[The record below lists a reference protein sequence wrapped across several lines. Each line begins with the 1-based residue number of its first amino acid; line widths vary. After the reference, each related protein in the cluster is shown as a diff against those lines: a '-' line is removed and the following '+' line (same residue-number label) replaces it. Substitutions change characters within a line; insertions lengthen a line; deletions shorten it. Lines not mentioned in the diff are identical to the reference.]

1 MGVMAATSREHTR
14 TYFLG
19 KLARELETRGLE
31 AILRTDPPTLR
42 IVDPDTA
49 MFSETVDC
57 VALSGG
63 WFYRWSWGDVV
74 ESTDNPSA
82 AADRIRHV
90 LATAPPR
97 RRDA

>member
-31 AILRTDPPTLR
+31 AVLRTDPPTLR
-42 IVDPDTA
+42 ITDPDTA
-49 MFSETVDC
+49 MVSETVDC
-57 VALSGG
+57 VALADG
-63 WFYRWSWGDVV
+63 WFYRFSWGDVV
-74 ESTDNPSA
+74 ESTDNPAA

-90 LATAPPR
+90 LVTSSPN
-97 RRDA
+97 RDA